1 MSVQFCCLAKN
12 LAEVMAATPTVV
24 TCSPRMLERLHW
36 VGQVQVALGHESE
49 RDACRLLQAGAL
61 RVYLGEAALL
71 DSGVVTRLASQFGSS
86 RIGLHVAVQRQAVS
100 WSFETESNA
109 DFNVVTPS
117 LCEPTWEVLKA
128 DGQSSGVRAI
138 QWIEAMLQHGV
149 DSVLLRADLQDDAD
163 LNLCAGLVETAG
175 DRLWVGPRT
184 DAPLALA
191 DWIEFAHVTRVA
203 LPAPLYA
210 RRHALLR
217 QGSQF
222 ASSGASTTTAT

>member
-12 LAEVMAATPTVV
+12 RTEVSPATPTVLA
-24 TCSPRMLERLHW
+24 CSARLLTHLHW
-36 VGQVQVALGHESE
+36 AEDVQVALGPETE
-49 RDACRLLQAGAL
+49 EDACKLLLAGAQ
-61 RVYLGEAALL
+61 RIFLGEAAMR
-71 DSGVVTRLASQFGSS
+71 DSGVVTRLVKRFGSL

-117 LCEPTWEVLKA
+117 LCEPTWEILKA
-128 DGQSSGVRAI
+128 DGLSTGVRAI
-138 QWIEAMLQHGV
+138 PWIEAMLQHGV
-149 DSVLLRADLQDDAD
+149 GTVLLRADLHDDAD

-184 DAPLALA
+184 ESPAALA
-191 DWIEFAHVTRVA
+191 DWVELAHVTRLA
-203 LPAPLYA
+203 LPAALYA

-217 QGSQF
+217 QGSQS
-222 ASSGASTTTAT
+222 AAVATTT